1 MIALG
6 LDLGGTKIAAATVRD
21 GAILARGRRETPQSG
36 FADVLDAL
44 VAAAEP
50 LLADGGAAVVG
61 IGCPGPLDFRTGRVR
76 FAPNIAGLEDAPLV
90 DALRSR
96 LGLPVV
102 LENDANAA
110 GYAEHRYGAAR
121 DLASSVYVTLSTGIG
136 GGIFVG
142 EEVLHGAH
150 GLAGEIGHMVLL
162 PGGPT
167 GGDGHAGTWE
177 ALAAGRSIARDA
189 SYVVSRPVGTEEAFA
204 LARAGDRRVL
214 SVVDQAARFTGL
226 GLANLVKVVDPEG
239 FVLGGGMIAVGDFYL
254 GRVRAAFETALAGY
268 ERPEL
273 RLAELGG
280 DAGVIGAAAV
290 AAHALERGTAR

>member
-21 GAILARGRRETPQSG
+21 GAILARARHATPQTG
-36 FADVLDAL
+36 FDDVLDAL
-44 VAAAEP
+44 VATAAP
-50 LLADGGAAVVG
+50 LLAGADVAVVG
-61 IGCPGPLDFRTGRVR
+61 IGCPGPLDFRRGRVR
-76 FAPNIAGLEDAPLV
+76 FAPNIAGMEDAPLV
-90 DALRSR
+90 EALSAR

-142 EEVLHGAH
+142 DEVLHGAH
-150 GLAGEIGHMVLL
+150 GLAGEIGHMMLA

-167 GGDGHAGTWE
+167 GGDGHSGTWE

-189 SYVVSRPVGTEEAFA
+189 SYVFSRPLTTEEAFA
-204 LARAGDRRVL
+204 LARAGDRRAL
-214 SVVDQAARFTGL
+214 AIVDQAARFTGI

-239 FVLGGGMIAVGDFYL
+239 FVLGGGLTAVGDFYL
-254 GRVRAAFETALAGY
+254 DRVRAALDAALVGY
-268 ERPEL
+268 APATL

-290 AAHALERGTAR
+290 AAHAHARCG